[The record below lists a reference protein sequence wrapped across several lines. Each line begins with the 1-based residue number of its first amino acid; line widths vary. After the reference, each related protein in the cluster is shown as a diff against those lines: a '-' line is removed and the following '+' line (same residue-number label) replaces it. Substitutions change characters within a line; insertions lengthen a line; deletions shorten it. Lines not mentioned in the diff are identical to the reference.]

1 MLMINMGK
9 RSTEAVLKAL
19 LEVLSGADHP
29 LSTREIARR
38 ARVDWATAEKHLS
51 FIHKW
56 FSVARGM
63 TRFDRP
69 NLTLWRLERVLVS
82 GHQEALRVRIGKG
95 DAEWAAEMASRMK
108 GVSPSD
114 GLRMATELS
123 NSAMGFHGPKKIK
136 MLREERSKW
145 PELRLLCIE

>member
-1 MLMINMGK
+1 MGK
-9 RSTEAVLKAL
+9 RSNEAVLKAL
-19 LEVLSGADHP
+19 LEVLSGADRP

-38 ARVDWATAEKHLS
+38 AGVDWATAEKHLS

-56 FSVARGM
+56 FLAARGL

-82 GHQEALRVRIGKG
+82 KPQEALRVRIGRG
-95 DAEWAAEMASRMK
+95 DAEWAAEMAKLMK
-108 GVSPSD
+108 GKSPSD

-136 MLREERSKW
+136 KMREERSKW
-145 PELRLLCIE
+145 PELKLRYIG